1 MTGSLPPSLF
11 PQQHGKESGSEKRLS
26 LAVARLNSIIARL
39 NHLPHGAKHV
49 IADSSREKDQPVP
62 HHVLVTSVTTSEENL
77 EN

>member
-39 NHLPHGAKHV
+39 NHLPHGANHV

-62 HHVLVTSVTTSEENL
+62 HHTLATSVTTPDDNS
-77 EN
+77 